1 MKKFVPYFLF
11 SVTTFHT
18 FLVSSPVIAMG
29 CDSHSDKSETICDEG
44 DTKCFEKI
52 SSKST
57 N

>member
-1 MKKFVPYFLF
+1 MKKFVPYLLF